1 MQRLQTRLATLLVP
15 VICCAAG
22 CSLGGLHPAG
32 NSCQDPGYESVQYVD
47 PSCPDCVT
55 GTTADGGSWGLKRI
69 FRRGRLS
76 GIRARRSEYAYQGSV
91 TPSGIITAPTASM
104 PEYAVDS
111 NATENLENRQ
121 WQQSEAQNE
130 TAQDNLSDPN
140 TTRGEDE
147 WLSDLEAIKNAA
159 TKQSADPQ
167 ELPYYDSLT
176 SEPATNAPV
185 TEDHPVVSAEES
197 TRNTVLAESEPAP
210 VKHLD
215 EPVPLPPSEVMHQPE
230 PQTIEPAVTDS
241 AASQSEPELNLIGN
255 QETLVDDYVPVE
267 AEDHNSDP
275 GLTDDLWQNDPVD
288 ENRSPLP
295 SDVKEQDDQ
304 SADPAQDDPPAGP
317 ETISQPAEFEPL
329 TLKARPVPGVFYNRP
344 GRHETTAATG
354 VDAGFQQQPPLY
366 PRSTGVPAMSV
377 SHRKAI
383 DSPVDLQPQLD
394 ALEEKIDVVHEM
406 IFQQSLHELKYQQEM
421 IAQQLIQQQERQR
434 SATVGSDRSHQQ
446 CDVEPTPIDG
456 QQVFDHQPQ
465 SVLQSVPVRGE
476 AAAQQPY
483 SAPRDRQ
490 IIQNPSYQGQPG
502 TIRLKAFAYPGA
514 ADDLPPVINLR
525 NVSSPTRQQDS
536 TEDENASPDVEIKT
550 LKATPIFDYDRF
562 EKKIRVL
569 SERKSVFETID
580 R

>member
-32 NSCQDPGYESVQYVD
+32 NSCHDPGYESVQYVD

-55 GTTADGGSWGLKRI
+55 GTSADGGSWGLKRI

-76 GIRARRSEYAYQGSV
+76 GIRARRSAYAYQGSV

-121 WQQSEAQNE
+121 WQQSEVQNE
-130 TAQDNLSDPN
+130 TAQDDHSDPN

-159 TKQSADPQ
+159 TKQSSADPQ

-197 TRNTVLAESEPAP
+197 TRNTVLSESDPAP

-255 QETLVDDYVPVE
+255 QETLVDDYVPVQT
-267 AEDHNSDP
+267 EDHTSDP
-275 GLTDDLWQNDPVD
+275 GLTDNLWQYDPVD
-288 ENRSPLP
+288 ESRSPLP

-304 SADPAQDDPPAGP
+304 SADPAQDDQAAGQ
-317 ETISQPAEFEPL
+317 ETISQSAELEPV

-344 GRHETTAATG
+344 GRHETPAATG
-354 VDAGFQQQPPLY
+354 FDSGFQQQPPLY

-383 DSPVDLQPQLD
+383 ASPVDLQPQLD
-394 ALEEKIDVVHEM
+394 ALEDKIDVVHEM
-406 IFQQSLHELKYQQEM
+406 IFQQSLHDLKYQQEM

-434 SATVGSDRSHQQ
+434 SATAGSDRSRQQ
-446 CDVEPTPIDG
+446 CDIEPTPIDG
-456 QQVFDHQPQ
+456 QQVFDYQPQ
-465 SVLQSVPVRGE
+465 SVLQSVPARGE
-476 AAAQQPY
+476 AASPTTLL
-483 SAPRDRQ
+483 SAPGPADHSKPELPGPTGH
-490 IIQNPSYQGQPG
+490 NPPES
-502 TIRLKAFAYPGA
+502 IC
-514 ADDLPPVINLR
+514 LPWHR
-525 NVSSPTRQQDS
+525 G
-536 TEDENASPDVEIKT
+536 
-550 LKATPIFDYDRF
+550 
-562 EKKIRVL
+562 
-569 SERKSVFETID
+569 
-580 R
+580 